1 MSNFLIYVWSYCK
14 VKVIDVQCTVMYEL
28 SMIVLFNEIIQN
40 INESSSGS
48 IPIPGGGATP
58 RGAPNCYLAK
68 FYRELH
74 EYEDNCIQR

>member
-40 INESSSGS
+40 INVSKRIKLEDLKCGSSND
-48 IPIPGGGATP
+48 IM
-58 RGAPNCYLAK
+58 
-68 FYRELH
+68 
-74 EYEDNCIQR
+74 